1 MGEMGRGGKE
11 AGVSGPSEDPAG
23 RCQGPQS
30 QRLSSALGHR
40 ILTLEAD
47 LLFTVLSYI
56 HCHFVCFARDFP
68 VFLIYLNNTVLKA
81 AFCCGMLCRPVCA
94 AVGTA
99 TLLPSFNF
107 LF

>member
-1 MGEMGRGGKE
+1 M
-11 AGVSGPSEDPAG
+11 SGPSEDPAG

-56 HCHFVCFARDFP
+56 YCHFVCFARDFP
-68 VFLIYLNNTVLKA
+68 VFLIYTNNTVLQA
-81 AFCCGMLCRPVCA
+81 AFCCRIFCRPVHA

-107 LF
+107 ILKKSIKFMEE